1 MKNYKDLKE
10 LYPETLRHCIRPE
23 CQLKV
28 ALGKTHPDYVKY
40 SVIWIF
46 LFTSRQT
53 QSLNVVHIYRYMVD
67 PALYIN
73 PIKRNKKS
81 IYQKI
86 KKVQIKAHTTG
97 NIQL

>member
-1 MKNYKDLKE
+1 MIEKFRDGTGCMLKQAVLFE
-10 LYPETLRHCIRPE
+10 F
-23 CQLKV
+23 
-28 ALGKTHPDYVKY
+28 
-40 SVIWIF
+40 SFWIF
-46 LFTSRQT
+46 FFTSRQT

-86 KKVQIKAHTTG
+86 KKVRIKVHTTG